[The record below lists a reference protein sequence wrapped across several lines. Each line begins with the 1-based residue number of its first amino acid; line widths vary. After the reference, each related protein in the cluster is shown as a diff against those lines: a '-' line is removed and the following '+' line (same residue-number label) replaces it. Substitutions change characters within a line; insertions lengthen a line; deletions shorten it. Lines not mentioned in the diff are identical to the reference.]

1 MLVLVGVMGWFFLL
15 SHLVGRVGGRC
26 GDTKVAASRK
36 IWRVVQGGEEAG
48 GRRSFRREISRG
60 GGGKKNVLHPSVSG
74 VLSTLCIGYYLGLF
88 VPFATSLIENT
99 FEKWQK
105 SR

>member
-36 IWRVVQGGEEAG
+36 IWRVVQGGRS
-48 GRRSFRREISRG
+48 RRR
-60 GGGKKNVLHPSVSG
+60 KKKFSP
-74 VLSTLCIGYYLGLF
+74 
-88 VPFATSLIENT
+88 
-99 FEKWQK
+99 
-105 SR
+105 